1 MNVFK
6 NKTTRF
12 LTTSLIAVVLL
23 CVCVFS
29 FLTVHMNYEST
40 QTINQ
45 VGTLYMSSWSSR
57 REMVV
62 AKCMEI
68 CWLMLDM

>member
-45 VGTLYMSSWSSR
+45 VGTLYMSNRSPCTSPPPSLCGWTN
-57 REMVV
+57 
-62 AKCMEI
+62 
-68 CWLMLDM
+68 WTP